1 MDLRKH
7 LSHVTGTIQR
17 RTESWL
23 QLVGPLLE
31 LCQNGN
37 PSTNEVTTNS
47 FIHLFRRESFT
58 SAHCWCNRWCVQG
71 LIKIRKS
78 SWSPF
83 EILSPSDRIRDI
95 CLSYWCYCSRSW
107 IGFTRRAKRANFWRN
122 MAWVRFWQWGSQ
134 VLDYLGKQTH
144 PIKKYALVV
153 KSVQL
158 LELKLQVFACTG
170 VSDWGFCR
178 SVFLGPSSY
187 LCLSWIWHAK
197 HIQGWNRSTVNSEN
211 LWTTIVMKIYEN
223 IKSWMS

>member
-95 CLSYWCYCSRSW
+95 CLSYWC
-107 IGFTRRAKRANFWRN
+107 TAPDL
-122 MAWVRFWQWGSQ
+122 GSASPGEQ
-134 VLDYLGKQTH
+134 REQTSGEIWLGC
-144 PIKKYALVV
+144 ASGNGGV
-153 KSVQL
+153 KCLIIWES
-158 LELKLQVFACTG
+158 KLI
-170 VSDWGFCR
+170 
-178 SVFLGPSSY
+178 P
-187 LCLSWIWHAK
+187 
-197 HIQGWNRSTVNSEN
+197 
-211 LWTTIVMKIYEN
+211 
-223 IKSWMS
+223 